1 MQEQEINTR
10 ALKAKREKRADAQL
24 SSKCRFCGKKRED
37 IFHLLCCCDNL
48 SASLYLPMRHDEVA
62 KTIYNEIIRNHFK
75 NHPYVHPENVW
86 KRGKL
91 ELWWDTHISTAPK
104 VKHNKPDIVIWDIPK
119 KKCTIVDICVPLNI
133 NVSKQEK
140 AKMDIYMPL
149 IVALV
154 RIYSTYKF
162 EVVPI
167 VIGAMG
173 LVTDSL
179 VKQIKK
185 VLEDEEKDVKGIVTK
200 LQQKALIGSM
210 RILKSAL
217 SMKPS

>member
-1 MQEQEINTR
+1 
-10 ALKAKREKRADAQL
+10 
-24 SSKCRFCGKKRED
+24 
-37 IFHLLCCCDNL
+37 
-48 SASLYLPMRHDEVA
+48 
-62 KTIYNEIIRNHFK
+62 
-75 NHPYVHPENVW
+75 
-86 KRGKL
+86 
-91 ELWWDTHISTAPK
+91 
-104 VKHNKPDIVIWDIPK
+104 
-119 KKCTIVDICVPLNI
+119 
-133 NVSKQEK
+133 
-140 AKMDIYMPL
+140 MDIYMPL